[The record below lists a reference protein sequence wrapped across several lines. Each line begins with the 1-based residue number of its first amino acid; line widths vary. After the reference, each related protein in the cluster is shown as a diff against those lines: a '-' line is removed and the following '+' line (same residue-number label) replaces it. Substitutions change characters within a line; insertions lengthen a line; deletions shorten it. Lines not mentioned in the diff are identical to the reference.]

1 MKKKSLG
8 QSLLEFGLV
17 LPLLALMITA
27 FLDLGRGYYYYTA
40 LSNSVREGARYAVVS
55 PIPETGKPSIEQ
67 VVQDFSI
74 ALDPALMEVTV
85 QFDDPSGTNSY
96 SVTVVG
102 SYDYAPVTPGVQLII
117 GAPGTIPLTSQTT
130 MKLTPYGN
138 FLMSS
143 SP

>member
-1 MKKKSLG
+1 MNKKPKG

-17 LPLLALMITA
+17 LPLLILVITA
-27 FLDLGRGYYYYTA
+27 FLDLGRGFYYFTA
-40 LSNSVREGARYAVVS
+40 LSNSVREGARYAVVN
-55 PIPETGKPSIEQ
+55 PIPATGEPSIIE
-67 VVQDFSI
+67 VVQDLSI
-74 ALDPALMEVTV
+74 ALDPASMTVSV

-96 SVTVVG
+96 YVTVAG
-102 SYDYAPVTPGVQLII
+102 TYDYAPVTPGVQLII

-138 FLMSS
+138 YLMSS